1 MKRIITAAVLLL
13 GFAVTPAA
21 PAKAM
26 DVEFC
31 SALSSSVESMA
42 KARDEGYGP
51 QESYDLMLKVGLP
64 DEMAVVLLNLVY
76 VDGIYASPEELKS
89 LTLSVCLSKAT

>member
-1 MKRIITAAVLLL
+1 MKRIITAVLLL

-21 PAKAM
+21 ADKAM

-31 SALSSSVESMA
+31 SAMSSSVESMA

-64 DEMAVVLLNLVY
+64 YEMAVVLLKLVY
-76 VDGIYASPEELKS
+76 VDAVYASPEELKS
-89 LTLSVCLSKAT
+89 FTLSACLSKAT